1 MGELLGR
8 HLKAPALVELR
19 SDLGGGKTTFVKGLA
34 RGIDSDDAVTSPS
47 FTLSN
52 IYLSKT
58 RSWKIDHFDFYR
70 LKEAGIMADEL
81 SESLQDDKTITVVEW
96 GDIVEDVLPEDRL
109 TVEFK
114 PVATNTDER
123 QIIFSYPENQAGL
136 IKQLETEWTKVEP

>member
-1 MGELLGR
+1 
-8 HLKAPALVELR
+8 
-19 SDLGGGKTTFVKGLA
+19 
-34 RGIDSDDAVTSPS
+34 
-47 FTLSN
+47 
-52 IYLSKT
+52 
-58 RSWKIDHFDFYR
+58 
-70 LKEAGIMADEL
+70 MADEL